1 MSFYIKGKL
10 LGIYQSPDFTNKETG
25 ETKAGKS
32 RGQIMIV
39 QKLSNG
45 ESKSELVDLTIP
57 KEKALLLKT
66 KVGQDVEVEV
76 GIISKDIA
84 FYGL

>member
-1 MSFYIKGKL
+1 M
-10 LGIYQSPDFTNKETG
+10 
-25 ETKAGKS
+25 
-32 RGQIMIV
+32 IM

-66 KVGQDVEVEV
+66 KVGQDVEVEI
-76 GIISKDIA
+76 GIIAKDIS